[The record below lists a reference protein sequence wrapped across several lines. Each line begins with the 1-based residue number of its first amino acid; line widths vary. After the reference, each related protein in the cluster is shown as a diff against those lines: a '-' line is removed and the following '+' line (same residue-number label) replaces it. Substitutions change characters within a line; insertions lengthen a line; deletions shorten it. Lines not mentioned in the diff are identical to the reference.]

1 MIFFLINLSLTS
13 PDVYF
18 STARICSHRNLRFEV
33 LWNRLKEVEAK
44 LSLAEAAE
52 ADVRS
57 ILADKY
63 NLMRQL
69 FDTVWTMRNDKDIC
83 GMLVEKINQS
93 GAPEMARYLISA
105 ITLSLLEY
113 FDRDKFVSLY
123 RYLRECCIT
132 RNIGVFACRNSA
144 CLAQIPEKE

>member
-1 MIFFLINLSLTS
+1 MVHYLIEGVEDKTRREVYDGTLSSLRQIANDILLDKLVIDS

-105 ITLSLLEY
+105 ITLS
-113 FDRDKFVSLY
+113 
-123 RYLRECCIT
+123 
-132 RNIGVFACRNSA
+132 FAG
-144 CLAQIPEKE
+144 IF